1 LEYILFLGYLLFFSW
16 LVTRVKFFTKTGLS
30 APQLIILFLLKVLAG
45 IFYGWIGRY
54 YGNLAQMQDTWA
66 YHVNSLQEYQ
76 LLLNDPWTCFTNI
89 FYNPYEGGFMKFF
102 ISQDS
107 YWSDIKGNFFIKI
120 LSLFNVFSFGHYY
133 VNVIIYSFLSL
144 FGPIAIFHVM
154 NHAFPGKRLQI
165 LLATFLIPSFLYWCS
180 GIHKEGL
187 IFLGISIAVYHVY
200 FASVDGRITFKRVL
214 WILLGLLLMM
224 ILRNFLI
231 VMVVPALVAWL
242 ISIKWPRYTIAIYGA
257 IYLLSALVFFN
268 IRKINPE
275 YDFPQA
281 VVNKQQEF
289 LQLSGSSSIP
299 IKTLEPTAISFLKNT
314 PQAITLSAIRP
325 YPSDVRHLLSLAAA
339 TEINLILILLLI
351 YLLFMLKIHPKK
363 GFIWFCIFFS
373 FSVLL
378 SIGFSVN
385 NLGAIVRYRSIVL
398 PFLIIPLV
406 AGIDWNRFSTIFN
419 GKRQAGLK

>member
-1 LEYILFLGYLLFFSW
+1 M
-16 LVTRVKFFTKTGLS
+16 
-30 APQLIILFLLKVLAG
+30 AG

-54 YGNLAQMQDTWA
+54 YGNLAQMQDTWG

-76 LLLNDPWTCFTNI
+76 VLLNDPLGFFTNI
-89 FYNPYEGGFMKFF
+89 FYNPYEEGGFMKFF

-107 YWSDIKGNFFIKI
+107 YWSDIKGNFFIKV
-120 LSLFNVFSFGHYY
+120 LSLFNLFSFGHYY
-133 VNVIIYSFLSL
+133 VNVIIYSFISL
-144 FGPIAIFHVM
+144 FGPMAIFHVM

-165 LLATFLIPSFLYWCS
+165 IFATFLIPSFLYWGS

-200 FASVDGRITFKRVL
+200 FASVENKITFKRVL
-214 WILLGLLLMM
+214 WVLLGLLLMM

-231 VMVVPALVAWL
+231 VMAVPAFFAWL
-242 ISIKWPRYTIAIYGA
+242 LTIKWPRYTLAIYGTV
-257 IYLLSALVFFN
+257 YLLSTLLFFN
-268 IRKINPE
+268 LRQINPE
-275 YDFPQA
+275 WDFPQA

-289 LQLSGSSSIP
+289 LKLVGNSSIP

-339 TEINLILILLLI
+339 TEINLLLLLFI
-351 YLLFMLKIHPKK
+351 VYLMFMLKIHPGK

-406 AGIDWNRFSTIFN
+406 AGIDWSKFGTVFN
-419 GKRQAGLK
+419 GKRTASA